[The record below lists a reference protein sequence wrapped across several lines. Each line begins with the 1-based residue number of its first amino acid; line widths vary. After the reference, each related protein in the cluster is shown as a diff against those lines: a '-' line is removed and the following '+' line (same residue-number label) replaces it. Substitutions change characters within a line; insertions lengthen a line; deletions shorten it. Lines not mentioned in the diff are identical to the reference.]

1 MDISTIGVLLE
12 KIPFDIIEKINTFL
26 KENFLKIDI
35 NIRYNSVIFSYYGEK
50 IVYNLFRYSG
60 EQIDFL
66 DTHVYIKLR
75 KSNNI
80 FAGISLVLY
89 EKNARMYYH
98 PELGIVKKVTEE
110 EHEQICNE
118 FEKLRQLL

>member
-1 MDISTIGVLLE
+1 MDISTIGLLLE
-12 KIPFDIIEKINTFL
+12 KIPFDIIEKINSFL
-26 KENFLKIDI
+26 KENFLKIDT
-35 NIRYNSVIFSYYGEK
+35 NIEYNSVIFSYYGEK

-75 KSNNI
+75 KANNI

-98 PELGIVKKVTEE
+98 PELGIVKKVTDD
-110 EHEQICNE
+110 EHKQLCRE
-118 FEKLRQLL
+118 FEKFKKIL